1 MDLVNK
7 PLVPVIIPTYRRVEL
22 LKETL
27 INLIEQEYS
36 SWEAIVV
43 DDGSD
48 SDIICITSQYTNL
61 DERIFFYQRP
71 NFYPKGASGSRN
83 FGLSQAK
90 GKYIQW
96 LDDDDLLSV
105 EKILKQ
111 VEVLEKSDS
120 FKKIAISPWAYSYD
134 LDNFKI
140 NVINNSES
148 FYSVEEILKY
158 FTENETFIPLH
169 SYLMPKKL
177 INFSGLWNVN
187 LNLNLDAEFM
197 LRVLMCSEEVINVSQ
212 GYCIYRSHE
221 MPSLSSNVLKKTNS
235 RVASLQLMNAHL
247 NSVEKEFAPYFKW
260 RLSRVFNSTW
270 RDRKQRNS
278 LERYKWFFK
287 NFDIDFR
294 LSYYY
299 FLKKKI
305 YQLVYPRI
313 KSLKRK
319 SN

>member
-1 MDLVNK
+1 MVLK
-7 PLVPVIIPTYRRVEL
+7 LPPLVSIIIPTFNRSVL

-27 INLIEQEYS
+27 INLIEQDYT

-43 DDGSD
+43 DDGSE
-48 SDIICITSQYTNL
+48 SDIIRITRQYASL
-61 DERIFFYQRP
+61 DERISFYERP

-83 FGLSQAK
+83 FGLSKAK

-96 LDDDDLLSV
+96 LDDDDMLSADKV
-105 EKILKQ
+105 LKQ
-111 VEVLEKSDS
+111 IEVLEECDS

-134 LDNFKI
+134 LKNFKI
-140 NVINNSES
+140 NEINNSKN
-148 FYSVEEILKY
+148 FYSVEEVLKY

-197 LRVLMCSEEVINVSQ
+197 LRVLMCSEEVVNVSQ

-235 RVASLQLMNAHL
+235 RVASLQLMDAHL
-247 NSVEKEFAPYFKW
+247 NSVEKEFTPYFKW

-270 RDRKQRNS
+270 RDRKQRIS
-278 LERYKWFFK
+278 LMRYKWFFK
-287 NFDIDFR
+287 NFGIDFR
-294 LSYYY
+294 LSNYY
-299 FLKKKI
+299 FFRKKI

-319 SN
+319 GN

>member
-7 PLVPVIIPTYRRVEL
+7 PLVSVIIPTYRRVEL

-27 INLIEQEYS
+27 INLIKQEYS
-36 SWEAIVV
+36 YWEAIVV
-43 DDGSD
+43 DDGSE
-48 SDIICITSQYTNL
+48 SDIIRITSQYTNL
-61 DERIFFYQRP
+61 DERIFFYERP

-96 LDDDDLLSV
+96 LDDDDLLSA

-120 FKKIAISPWAYSYD
+120 FKKIAISSWAYSYD

-140 NVINNSES
+140 NEINNSGS

-169 SYLMPKKL
+169 SYLMQKKL

-235 RVASLQLMNAHL
+235 RVASLQLMDAHL

-260 RLSRVFNSTW
+260 RLLRVFNSTW
-270 RDRKQRNS
+270 RNRKQRNS
-278 LERYKWFFK
+278 LVRYKWFFK

-299 FLKKKI
+299 LLRKKI
-305 YQLVYPRI
+305 FRFVYPRI

-319 SN
+319 VN

>member
-7 PLVPVIIPTYRRVEL
+7 PLVSVIIPTYRRVEL